1 MAPRRPTYD
10 WKARACAE
18 LDNFDVPFAFKE
30 YVQNVQG
37 QVLKGLRTR
46 EWSDW
51 KREDLRNETPKNRD
65 TRKKSLITE
74 YPGLLTGPHGAQI
87 KRLPGWQPWYILS
100 ARIPLQSLRYNSR
113 HLYKDLQIALVL
125 WRHTTLEITAL
136 SAYNNHL
143 DRNAK
148 FSTFT
153 VDGAS
158 TSRQSDYAVGEK
170 GKGFILAT
178 QFLQE
183 HTEEVLKTLAPAD
196 VPRDVKLGAS
206 FRVGHQI
213 GTLKWK
219 GTKYDDD
226 VEEVLNVVL
235 DDLTP
240 WTLEEYLHKKVSEA
254 ADKKKPRRDN
264 DESDSDVD
272 QPVAITDKFRTDS
285 QQALKKIY
293 EARGRFQ
300 MDAKREDSSLLS
312 SAGSQLVYEDEVAI
326 TVVGINGSFQPEYL
340 FRSIYGIIPP
350 EHAWRVPNTPVQFFI
365 SPANFDAPDR
375 NAQPPAE
382 SSEDLF
388 ETESGPAALF
398 YSRDQLVPFGLFLNK
413 LSINYHG
420 KLHITSDRVA
430 ILRDYRVDVY
440 QKDLSLAADL
450 GFRTIPELA
459 VELALD
465 VLSCDHSDSLSQ
477 LIKPDNEVDDSEG
490 TKAYRAAFEAAL
502 RKLHPDIPASTR
514 IQPTASIK
522 KEKDL
527 IEELGLEAVEVSD
540 SAWRIIHDSGA
551 YLAVKDVARKRLL
564 SRPAIIDAPGR
575 LKRLRLA
582 MAKVAPYVPEENV
595 TIRDYSLSTPK
606 VVFDEKKNLLAFAT
620 PRPCGKHTEQKSCLC
635 WLGPA
640 VYEAAMRVGG
650 DKRSAEE
657 NLDSFYPAFLKGM
670 NGKTAVDEEEE
681 DASDEDDD
689 DDDDSGN
696 EMDVDDNADKD
707 NEKDD
712 PTYVPP
718 KTKDAAEKRKKQEAE
733 TQKNGSKGSK
743 SNDVQATKEKAQTP
757 AKTPLKEKSPSSRQE
772 KETANTQ
779 KSPTKQPDATPET
792 PRAKQPEQTQ
802 TANKPKA
809 PTNMQV
815 HDSPAKA
822 SSSSTS
828 IGDDDGDAV
837 IAAVSGLAARLKES
851 RVLVSDLTRQIDV
864 SNTEIAILRQE
875 MGRRL
880 TVEQSAAK
888 QATIW
893 AQAET
898 IKRLEGDLKD
908 ANEQLDQLLEE
919 SKRRLELQQAAVLDA
934 QRSLAVSQTRKRQRT
949 E

>member
-10 WKARACAE
+10 WKARNCAE
-18 LDNFDVPFAFKE
+18 LENFDVPFAFKE

-51 KREDLRNETPKNRD
+51 RREDLRNETPKNRE
-65 TRKKSLITE
+65 TRKKSLITD

-87 KRLPGWQPWYILS
+87 KRLKVWQPWYILS
-100 ARIPLQSLRYNSR
+100 AQIPYLQLRYRSAN
-113 HLYKDLQIALVL
+113 LPKDLQIALVL
-125 WRHTTLEITAL
+125 WRHTTLDITAL
-136 SAYNNHL
+136 SAFNNHL
-143 DRNAK
+143 DKEAK

-158 TSRQSDYAVGEK
+158 TSRHDIFAVGEK

-183 HTEEVLKTLAPAD
+183 HTEAVFKTLSD
-196 VPRDVKLGAS
+196 VPKDVKLGAS
-206 FRVGHQI
+206 FRVGHKI
-213 GTLKWK
+213 GTLKWREP
-219 GTKYDDD
+219 KYDDEA
-226 VEEVLNVVL
+226 EEVLYVVL

-240 WTLEEYLHKKVSEA
+240 LNLQAYMDKKAANKKKRRRDSDDSDSEA
-254 ADKKKPRRDN
+254 G
-264 DESDSDVD
+264 
-272 QPVAITDKFRTDS
+272 QPVATTDKFRTQS
-285 QQALKKIY
+285 EKALNKIY
-293 EARGRFQ
+293 EDRVRFQ
-300 MDAKREDSSLLS
+300 MDAKREDKSLLS
-312 SAGSQLVYEDEVAI
+312 SAGRQLVYGDEVAI

-388 ETESGPAALF
+388 ETESGPPALF

-420 KLHITSDRVA
+420 TLHITSDRVA

-465 VLSCDHSDSLSQ
+465 VLSCDHSDSLSH

-502 RKLHPDIPASTR
+502 RKLNPDIPASTR

-564 SRPAIIDAPGR
+564 SRPAINDAPGR

-582 MAKVAPYVPEENV
+582 MAKVAPHVPEENV

-620 PRPCGKHTEQKSCLC
+620 PRPCGKHAKQKSCLC

-650 DKRSAEE
+650 DKRSTEE
-657 NLDSFYPAFLKGM
+657 NLDSFYPAFLMGM
-670 NGKTAVDEEEE
+670 NGKTAVDEEE

-696 EMDVDDNADKD
+696 EM
-707 NEKDD
+707 
-712 PTYVPP
+712 
-718 KTKDAAEKRKKQEAE
+718 
-733 TQKNGSKGSK
+733 GMCFF
-743 SNDVQATKEKAQTP
+743 
-757 AKTPLKEKSPSSRQE
+757 SS
-772 KETANTQ
+772 
-779 KSPTKQPDATPET
+779 
-792 PRAKQPEQTQ
+792 
-802 TANKPKA
+802 
-809 PTNMQV
+809 
-815 HDSPAKA
+815 
-822 SSSSTS
+822 
-828 IGDDDGDAV
+828 
-837 IAAVSGLAARLKES
+837 L
-851 RVLVSDLTRQIDV
+851 
-864 SNTEIAILRQE
+864 
-875 MGRRL
+875 
-880 TVEQSAAK
+880 
-888 QATIW
+888 
-893 AQAET
+893 
-898 IKRLEGDLKD
+898 
-908 ANEQLDQLLEE
+908 
-919 SKRRLELQQAAVLDA
+919 
-934 QRSLAVSQTRKRQRT
+934 
-949 E
+949 